1 MIKALWRP
9 AALAAAFLLALSAG
23 GAKAQDMA
31 KDPPLVAFSAGYYD
45 LSGDNSAADFRLEY
59 RHGPAWFGF
68 LKPFAGIEVT
78 TDGALWGGAGLMID
92 VLLTDNIAFSL
103 SSGPGFYEDGDGKDL
118 GHGLEF
124 RSQAEIAYVME
135 DRSRIAL
142 AISHLSNAGLGDT
155 NPGVEVVSLYYM
167 LPLNF

>member
-1 MIKALWRP
+1 
-9 AALAAAFLLALSAG
+9 
-23 GAKAQDMA
+23 
-31 KDPPLVAFSAGYYD
+31 
-45 LSGDNSAADFRLEY
+45 
-59 RHGPAWFGF
+59 
-68 LKPFAGIEVT
+68 
-78 TDGALWGGAGLMID
+78 MID

-103 SSGPGFYEDGDGKDL
+103 SSGPGYYEDGDGKDL
-118 GHGLEF
+118 GYDLEF